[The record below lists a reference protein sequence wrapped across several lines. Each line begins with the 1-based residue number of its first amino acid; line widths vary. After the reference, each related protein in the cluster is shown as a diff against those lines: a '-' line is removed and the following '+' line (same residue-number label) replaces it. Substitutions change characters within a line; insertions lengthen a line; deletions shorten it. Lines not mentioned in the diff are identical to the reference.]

1 MHGKVVSIGALFS
14 TDGTYRRMGRNALAG
29 AEHAIAE
36 LNGSG
41 HLDFELRLHHFNPE
55 GRPERY
61 SEGLAELHARG
72 VRHIFGP
79 ITSASRKDIIP
90 DLEQRNSL
98 LWFPCPYEGF
108 ESSEN
113 VLYLG
118 GCPNQTLIPLLR
130 FAIEAFGGRAMLI
143 GSNYVWGWES
153 NRIAREIMEAAG
165 GVTCGE
171 KYFHLGIT
179 AFGEVI
185 ESLLTSRPTFV
196 LNNLVGE
203 SSYAF
208 LQQLDQVCVERDMR
222 LPVLSCNFTEGE
234 LAELGRM
241 QALRLFSCGP
251 YFEAVDPVF
260 SLRQRRR
267 HGPHPYSH
275 YYACTYAG
283 VYLLAEACQRGGNDK
298 PAEVCKALYA
308 APVKTALGD
317 LQVSPRNNHTSLPCY
332 IAELEDERFV
342 IRHVEPAL
350 CEADPYLTAT
360 DLSVFRT
367 RRHAVPS
374 RHLRIVK

>member
-1 MHGKVVSIGALFS
+1 MLRKVLSVGALLS
-14 TDGTYRRMGRNALAG
+14 TDGTYRHMGRNALAG

-36 LNGSG
+36 LNEGG
-41 HLDFELRLHHFNPE
+41 QLDFELRLQHFNPA
-55 GRPERY
+55 GKPERY
-61 SEGLAELHARG
+61 SEGLAELHERG
-72 VRHIFGP
+72 VRHVFGP
-79 ITSASRKDIIP
+79 ITSANRKDIIP
-90 DLEQRNSL
+90 DLELRGSL

-108 ESSEN
+108 ESSES

-130 FAIEAFGGRAMLI
+130 FAIEAFGDRAMLV
-143 GSNYVWGWES
+143 GSNYVWAWES
-153 NRIAREIMEAAG
+153 NRIAREVMDVAG
-165 GVTCGE
+165 GAVCAE
-171 KYFHLGIT
+171 KYFHLGVT

-185 ESLLTSRPTFV
+185 KGLLRNNPSFV

-208 LQQLDQVCVERDMR
+208 LRQLDGACVEHGVR

-234 LAELGRM
+234 LAELGHL

-251 YFEAVDPVF
+251 YFESVDPAF

-283 VYLLAEACQRGGNDK
+283 VHLLAEGCRRSGSDA

-308 APVKTALGD
+308 RPVKTALGH

-332 IAELEDERFV
+332 IAELEGERFM
-342 IRHVEPAL
+342 IRHIEPEL
-350 CEADPYLTAT
+350 READPYLTAT
-360 DLSVFRT
+360 DLSAFHT
-367 RRHAVPS
+367 RRHVAPS